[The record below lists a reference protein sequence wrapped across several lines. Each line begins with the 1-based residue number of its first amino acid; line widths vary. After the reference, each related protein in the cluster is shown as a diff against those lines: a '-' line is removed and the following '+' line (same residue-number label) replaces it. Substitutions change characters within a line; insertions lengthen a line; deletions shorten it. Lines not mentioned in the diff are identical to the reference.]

1 MSSATPRHQHDAGS
15 IRYDRIDGILDHWRL
30 ESLALGGDLSRSAHT
45 RAWNAVLDAI
55 LTEIAAHP
63 DSPDPYSAFVEYAVL
78 RGRVADAR
86 LLLRTI
92 ERQLQIDPSWL
103 HPTTY
108 RTLLWL
114 VESMEPARLIE
125 LGWALLDGPA
135 PLRRAFLPSIVAE
148 LATTDDATTLSR
160 EWRQQYPNEPEAW
173 WTAVA
178 IALEHHDF
186 QYARTLCSD
195 LQLPL
200 TARQSVLAILLLP
213 VLPEEVRWS
222 YLADFLDLFRQ
233 RPVPL
238 EPVTKTIERL
248 RATGQLDALLV
259 AALLAYRLGIAF
271 DARELCSLPEPT
283 TPIARALLAG
293 LASLLLAPDDTSA
306 AIRSCFETLLHEL
319 REHSATARTVLRLL
333 PTLRPHHVVEFACLL
348 PDDHLAGRIQQ
359 MLEGPDFTLHQL
371 DELAT
376 RLYERGRIDRAVVL
390 LRLAARRAGQRN
402 DRTNLVRFL
411 RQLARLDPF
420 DDRTLEFVISHDTRT
435 GHYAEAVETLIAA
448 AARANALGD
457 TARRVMLLERAAAIA
472 ELADD
477 RGRLAAL
484 AELLASSDPDNP
496 DRSVYAATAAVRAGQ
511 TERAQAYLWTALRA
525 ALRQR
530 RPLDALSI
538 AEQLV
543 ALAPED
549 DAARAHL
556 EELRA
561 LRARLQ
567 RLNAN
572 RADLQA
578 S

>member
-1 MSSATPRHQHDAGS
+1 MNHD
-15 IRYDRIDGILDHWRL
+15 RTEVILDHWRL
-30 ESLALGGDLSRSAHT
+30 ESLALGGDLSRTAYA
-45 RAWNAVLDAI
+45 RAWNAVLDTI

-63 DSPDPYSAFVEYAVL
+63 DSAHPYIAFVEYAVL
-78 RGRVADAR
+78 RGRMTDAR
-86 LLLRTI
+86 LVLRTI
-92 ERQLQIDPSWL
+92 ERQLQIDPAWL
-103 HPTTY
+103 HQSTY

-114 VESMEPARLIE
+114 VDSMEPAQLIE
-125 LGWALLDGPA
+125 LGMELLDGPA
-135 PLRRAFLPSIVAE
+135 PLRRAFLPYIVAE

-160 EWRQQYPNEPEAW
+160 AWRQRYPNEPEAW

-178 IALEHHDF
+178 IALEHHDLEH
-186 QYARTLCSD
+186 ARALSSRP
-195 LQLPL
+195 QMPQ
-200 TARQSVLAILLLP
+200 TAWQWVLAILLVP

-222 YLADFLDLFRQ
+222 YLADLLDLFHQ

-238 EPVTKTIERL
+238 EPVMETIERL
-248 RATGQLDALLV
+248 RATGQPDALLV
-259 AALLAYRLGIAF
+259 TALLAYRLGMAF

-283 TPIARALLAG
+283 TPMARALLAG
-293 LASLLLAPDDTSA
+293 LATLLLAPDGTSA
-306 AIRSCFETLLHEL
+306 AIRSCLETLLHEL
-319 REHSATARTVLRLL
+319 REHSATVRMVLRLL
-333 PTLRPHHVVEFACLL
+333 PPLRPHHVVEFTFLL
-348 PDDHLAGRIQQ
+348 PGDHLTGRVQQ
-359 MLEGPDFTLHQL
+359 MLEDQDFTLHEL
-371 DELAT
+371 GELAT

-402 DRTNLVRFL
+402 DHTNLVRFL

-496 DRSVYAATAAVRAGQ
+496 DRYVYAATTAVRAGQ

-543 ALAPED
+543 ALAPDD

-567 RLNAN
+567 RLDAN